1 VKAGEG
7 AGKAGA
13 VRLRFGSPKAGA
25 IRVTTAT
32 QEALLAEME
41 ARLQAGQGFAVA
53 TLNLD
58 HVVKLGRDP
67 VFRRAY
73 AAQSHV
79 VADGNPI
86 VWLCR
91 LAGRRVELV
100 PGSDLIGPV
109 MAMAARIG
117 VPVGMIGTSDA
128 VLGRVAPLLEAA
140 HPGLRVVAR
149 IAPPMGFDPEGPG
162 AEAVLEAVAAQGAR
176 LVLLALG
183 APKQERLAALGR
195 ERVPGVGFVS
205 IGAGLDF
212 IAGSQRR
219 APVWVR
225 AVAMEWLWRLL
236 GDPGRLAGRYAACA
250 AALPGLAVAA
260 LAERWGD

>member
-1 VKAGEG
+1 MRVAAGEEAGQGRLVFGPPG
-7 AGKAGA
+7 AGEIG
-13 VRLRFGSPKAGA
+13 
-25 IRVTTAT
+25 VTT
-32 QEALLAEME
+32 EARDTLLARME
-41 ARLQAGQGFAVA
+41 ARLRAGEGFAVA

-58 HVVKLGRDP
+58 HVVKLRRDP
-67 VFRRAY
+67 AFRAAY
-73 AAQSHV
+73 AAQSDV

-86 VWLCR
+86 VWLCG

-100 PGSDLIGPV
+100 PGSDLIAP
-109 MAMAARIG
+109 AMALAARLS
-117 VPVGMIGTSDA
+117 VPVGLIGSTET
-128 VLGRVAPLLEAA
+128 VLARASAALEAA

-162 AEAVLEAVAAQGAR
+162 AEAVLEQMGTSGAR

-195 ERVPGVGFVS
+195 ARQPGMGFLS

-212 IAGSQRR
+212 LAGTQRR

-225 AVAMEWLWRLL
+225 MLALEWFWRML
-236 GDPGRLAGRYAACA
+236 GDPVRLAGRYAACA
-250 AALPGLAVAA
+250 AAMPHLVWAA
-260 LAERWGD
+260 WAERRVR